1 MVTAYCVRFI
11 NQQRLAISLCGR
23 DGNMDKVRWMLKNS
37 DLSIIK
43 VNNNYILQSWEESYS
58 YSSIE
63 ALYRDLEL
71 AYDEWMKEE

>member
-1 MVTAYCVRFI
+1 
-11 NQQRLAISLCGR
+11 
-23 DGNMDKVRWMLKNS
+23 MDKVRWMLENS

-43 VNNNYILQSWEESYS
+43 VNNKYVLQSWEESYS